1 MEATNWAIAH
11 YWNALLIRLPY
22 QAPRFELGLQ
32 VTFSAH
38 PSLLTIYHH
47 APNRVVSYL
56 TSASPPRLEA
66 PRGRDQAGLVHHYL
80 PSIRHLVAT
89 CAIQWVES

>member
-56 TSASPPRLEA
+56 
-66 PRGRDQAGLVHHYL
+66 
-80 PSIRHLVAT
+80 
-89 CAIQWVES
+89 